1 MVVKAGRGGPK
12 RSISSAK
19 QRGSQKVSSII
30 QSDISGSF
38 VDEDMHR
45 ERTRQMGVKK
55 YLEKSCYHRIKCSVA
70 NSLTALIFQNHV

>member
-30 QSDISGSF
+30 QSDISGSS
-38 VDEDMHR
+38 VDKDMHC
-45 ERTRQMGVKK
+45 ERMRQNGSWEISKK
-55 YLEKSCYHRIKCSVA
+55 KLLPPHWMLYS
-70 NSLTALIFQNHV
+70 